1 MGKCA
6 FDIGGAR
13 CAALTRMACAKCSFR
28 QTEEELRAGRKKADE
43 RISTLDSAQRLHIY
57 DLYHNYENKKKWE
70 VAKDDKGR
78 KHKTA
83 CAH

>member
-1 MGKCA
+1 MSKCA

-13 CAALTRMACAKCSFR
+13 CAALTKRVCAKCSFR

-43 RISTLDSAQRLHIY
+43 RIQTLDSAHRLHIY
-57 DLYHNYENKKKWE
+57 HLYHNYENKKKWE
-70 VAKDDKGR
+70 VSKGDKR
-78 KHKTA
+78 RMHKTA